1 MSKPELLHWQKLQ
14 AELRAA
20 GHRRLVVLE
29 GDRDASLTWLGVLLP
44 ALSVSPGVWT
54 GPVEDQPESSLTS
67 IKPVDGRHWLGQ
79 ELAGVVWDGWQGN
92 PPDSFAALA
101 GTLSAGGLFFWL
113 MPPLEEWGGFAD
125 PDYARMGLPATGCHP
140 FMARMARVVADDDS
154 VIRVSAEGTGPLPVL
169 PSVEL
174 GQIPFRVSGTP
185 DQKQAVDAI
194 VHTGQGRRRRPLV
207 IIADRGRGKSAALG
221 IGAVRLLQGGR
232 NRIAVVS
239 PRKDNVASLFR
250 HAAEQ
255 AGIEYHGQTSF
266 HLESGASLEW
276 FPVDDLLATRPEAE
290 LVMVDEAAAIPA
302 PLLKQILLGWPRVV
316 FASTVHG
323 YEGSGRG
330 FKLRFR
336 MVLDRET
343 PQWQSLTLGHP
354 VRWSPQDPL
363 EPLINRL
370 FLLDA
375 EGQGQ
380 EPAGEISFS
389 EWHPEHASEVEL
401 SRAFGLLVDAHYR
414 TTPGDLRQWMDDPDA
429 VTIVASQGADIIG
442 VLWATIEGNLEPAL
456 ARKVL
461 RGERRLKGHLLP
473 QSLANH
479 GGDVEAATL
488 RILRVVRVAV
498 HDQYRRQGVG
508 RQLLNSATDKAG
520 ALELDAIGTSYGAA
534 EDLLPFWQSSGFAT
548 VRLGISRE
556 ASSGEYA
563 VQMLKGLTGKGVA
576 TQQRLSSRFAEQWP
590 VMLPAV
596 WANLSPQLVLAIAAD
611 LPAAVSLTD
620 QELIELEAFAHGHRG
635 FQLTLPALKRLSLQ
649 AGIANSLQANA
660 CAPLWVKAVLQNH
673 SWEMLREAGVCT
685 GRKDGE
691 ASLRTLA
698 SDLISH
704 GFDKPPR
711 LVNSSI

>member
-1 MSKPELLHWQKLQ
+1 MNGPELLHWQKLQ
-14 AELRAA
+14 ADLRAA
-20 GHRRLVVLE
+20 GQRRLVLVE
-29 GDRDASLTWLGVLLP
+29 GERDASLEWLGSLLP

-54 GPVEDQPESSLTS
+54 GPVDDQPAPSLTS
-67 IKPVDGRHWLGQ
+67 VNAVEGRRWLGQ
-79 ELAGVVWDGWQGN
+79 ELACVVWDGWQGN

-113 MPPLEEWGGFAD
+113 MPTLEEWGTFAD
-125 PDYARMGLPATGCHP
+125 PDYARMGLSAEGHHP
-140 FMARMARVVADDDS
+140 FIARMAHIVANDNA
-154 VIRVSAEGTGPLPVL
+154 VIRMSPDDAGPRPAL
-169 PSVEL
+169 PSVKSAET
-174 GQIPFRVSGTP
+174 PFTVAGTP
-185 DQKQAVDAI
+185 DQKQAIDAI
-194 VHTGQGRRRRPLV
+194 VRTGEGRRRRPLV

-221 IGAVRLLQGGR
+221 MGAVRLLQSGR

-239 PRKDNVASLFR
+239 PRKDNVVSLFH

-255 AGIEYHGQTSF
+255 AGIEYHGQTAL
-266 HLESGASLEW
+266 HLDSGASLEW
-276 FPVDDLLATRPEAE
+276 FPVDDLLAARPEAE

-336 MVLDRET
+336 RVLDRET
-343 PQWQSLTLGHP
+343 PHWQSLTLAHP

-375 EGQGQ
+375 EAQGA
-380 EPAGEISFS
+380 EPSAEISIN
-389 EWHPEHASEVEL
+389 EWQPGQATEADL

-414 TTPGDLRQWMDDPDA
+414 TTPGDLRQWMDDPNA
-429 VTIVASQGADIIG
+429 VTLLARQGGDIIG

-479 GGDVEAATL
+479 GGDLEAATL

-498 HDQYRRQGVG
+498 HGQYRRQRIG
-508 RQLLNSATDKAG
+508 RQLLDSATNKAG
-520 ALELDAIGTSYGAA
+520 ALKLDVIGTSYGAA

-548 VRLGISRE
+548 VRLGITRE

-563 VQMLKGLTGKGVA
+563 VQMLKGLSGKGVA
-576 TQQRLSSRFAEQWP
+576 AQRRLSARFAEQWP
-590 VMLPAV
+590 IMLPAV
-596 WANLSPQLVLAIAAD
+596 WANLSSQLVLAITAD
-611 LPAAVSLTD
+611 VPAARPLTD
-620 QELIELEAFAHGHRG
+620 QE
-635 FQLTLPALKRLSLQ
+635 
-649 AGIANSLQANA
+649 
-660 CAPLWVKAVLQNH
+660 V
-673 SWEMLREAGVCT
+673 
-685 GRKDGE
+685 
-691 ASLRTLA
+691 
-698 SDLISH
+698 
-704 GFDKPPR
+704 
-711 LVNSSI
+711 

>member
-1 MSKPELLHWQKLQ
+1 MNKPEPLHWQKLQ
-14 AELRAA
+14 ADLRTA
-20 GHRRLVVLE
+20 GHRRLVVVE
-29 GDRDASLTWLGVLLP
+29 GDRQAALAWLGSLLP
-44 ALSVSPGVWT
+44 ELSITPGIWT
-54 GPVEDQPESSLTS
+54 GPVEDQPDLSLTP
-67 IKPVDGRHWLGQ
+67 IKPVDGRLWLGQ
-79 ELAGVVWDGWQGN
+79 ELACVVWDGWQGN

-125 PDYARMGLPATGCHP
+125 PDYARMGLPETGHHP

-154 VIRVSAEGTGPLPVL
+154 VIRVSADGNGPLPVL
-169 PSVEL
+169 PSVEP
-174 GQIPFRVSGTP
+174 GQTPFRVAGTP
-185 DQKQAVDAI
+185 DQKRAVDAI

-255 AGIEYHGQTSF
+255 ADIEYHGQTAL
-266 HLESGASLEW
+266 HLASGASLEW

-330 FKLRFR
+330 FRLRFR
-336 MVLDRET
+336 MVLDRDT
-343 PQWQSLTLGHP
+343 PHWQSLTLAHP
-354 VRWSPQDPL
+354 VRWSLQDPL

-375 EGQGQ
+375 EAQGE
-380 EPAGEISFS
+380 EPSGEISFN
-389 EWHPEHASEVEL
+389 EWHPEHASEAEL

-429 VTIVASQGADIIG
+429 VTIVARQGADIIG

-498 HDQYRRQGVG
+498 HDPYRRQGIG
-508 RQLLNSATDKAG
+508 RQLLSIATDKAE
-520 ALELDAIGTSYGAA
+520 ALELNAIGTSYGAA
-534 EDLLPFWQSSGFAT
+534 EDLLPFWQSSGFAI
-548 VRLGISRE
+548 VRLGINRE

-563 VQMLKGLTGKGVA
+563 VQMLKGLTGQGVA
-576 TQQRLSSRFAEQWP
+576 TQQRLSARFSEQWP
-590 VMLPAV
+590 IMLPAV
-596 WANLSPQLVLAIAAD
+596 WANLSSQLVLAITAD
-611 LPAAVSLTD
+611 VPAARPLTD
-620 QELIELEAFAHGHRG
+620 QEVIELEAFAHGHRG
-635 FQLTLPALKRLSLQ
+635 FQLTLPALKRLTLQ
-649 AGIANSLQANA
+649 GGVANQLQGNA
-660 CAPLWVKAVLQNH
+660 SALLWVKAVLQNY
-673 SWEMLREAGVCT
+673 SWDALRAGGFCT
-685 GRKDGE
+685 GRKDGD
-691 ASLRTLA
+691 AGLRTLA
-698 SDLISH
+698 GDLISR
-704 GFDKPPR
+704 GFDKPA
-711 LVNSSI
+711 

>member
-1 MSKPELLHWQKLQ
+1 MNGPELLHWQKLQ
-14 AELRAA
+14 ADLRAA
-20 GHRRLVVLE
+20 GQRRLVLVE
-29 GDRDASLTWLGVLLP
+29 GERDASLEWLGSLLP

-54 GPVEDQPESSLTS
+54 GPVDDQPAPSLTS
-67 IKPVDGRHWLGQ
+67 IKAVEGRRWLGQ
-79 ELAGVVWDGWQGN
+79 ELACVVWDGWQGN

-113 MPPLEEWGGFAD
+113 MPKLEEWGTFAD
-125 PDYARMGLPATGCHP
+125 PDYARMGLPAEGHHP
-140 FMARMARVVADDDS
+140 FMARMAHIVANNKP
-154 VIRVSAEGTGPLPVL
+154 VIRLLSDNAGPRPVL
-169 PSVEL
+169 PSVKPAET
-174 GQIPFRVSGTP
+174 PFMVAGTP
-185 DQKQAVDAI
+185 DQKQAIDAI
-194 VHTGQGRRRRPLV
+194 ARTGEGRRRRPLV
-207 IIADRGRGKSAALG
+207 IIADRGRGKSAAMG
-221 IGAVRLLQGGR
+221 MGAVRLLQGGR

-255 AGIEYHGQTSF
+255 AGVEYHGQTA
-266 HLESGASLEW
+266 LYLDSGASLEW

-330 FKLRFR
+330 FKLRFHR
-336 MVLDRET
+336 VLDRET
-343 PQWQSLTLGHP
+343 PHWQSLTLAHP

-375 EGQGQ
+375 EAQGAG
-380 EPAGEISFS
+380 PAGELSFD
-389 EWHPEHASEVEL
+389 EWQPEHATETEL
-401 SRAFGLLVDAHYR
+401 SQAFGLLVDAHYR
-414 TTPGDLRQWMDDPDA
+414 TTPGDLRQWMDDPNA
-429 VTIVASQGADIIG
+429 VTLVARQGGDIIG

-479 GGDVEAATL
+479 GGDLDAATL

-498 HDQYRRQGVG
+498 QGQYRRQRIG
-508 RQLLNSATDKAG
+508 RQLLNSATDRAG
-520 ALELDAIGTSYGAA
+520 ALKLDAIGTSYGAA
-534 EDLLPFWQSSGFAT
+534 EDLLPFWHSSGFAT

-563 VQMLKGLTGKGVA
+563 VQMLKGLSGKGVA
-576 TQQRLSSRFAEQWP
+576 AQRRLSARFAEQWP
-590 VMLPAV
+590 TMLPAV
-596 WANLSPQLVLAIAAD
+596 WAGLSPQLVLAIAAD
-611 LPAAVSLTD
+611 LPAALPLTD
-620 QELIELEAFAHGHRG
+620 QERIELEAFAYGHRG
-635 FQLTLPALKRLSLQ
+635 FQLTLPALKRLTLQ
-649 AGIANSLQANA
+649 GGVANRLQGHA
-660 CAPLWVKAVLQNH
+660 CALLWVKAVLQNH
-673 SWEMLREAGVCT
+673 SWDVLREGGFCT
-685 GRKDGE
+685 GRKAGE
-691 ASLRTLA
+691 AGLRTLA
-698 SDLISH
+698 GDLISG
-704 GFDKPPR
+704 GFDKQA
-711 LVNSSI
+711 